1 MDFSRINKVGKVAA
15 FLPTK
20 KLSELT
26 LEKDY
31 TVTDIKTVH
40 TVWGSRVVIEVESE
54 FSCFL
59 PARFVKVFEEDE
71 QFFEQMKAAA
81 HENKLL
87 MCYYGTNLNSL
98 EFKNKI

>member
-1 MDFSRINKVGKVAA
+1 MDFTRINKVGKVSV

-31 TVTDIKTVH
+31 MVTDIKSVH
-40 TVWGSRVVIEVESE
+40 TSWGTRFVIEVESE

-71 QFFEQMKAAA
+71 QFFRQMKTVAR
-81 HENKLL
+81 ENKLL

-98 EFKNKI
+98 EFKNKL